1 MTTENLWSGVNLT
14 IGNTNSVTSPLFA
27 GARNTQGAAS
37 TYSTN
42 QIPVVIPTNVIPFN
56 PSTTANFQFQATFN
70 LNIYNIIV
78 NWNIYGERY
87 YVNISDINNTLVV
100 SLPLIGS
107 PLNYNIS
114 LTAGYF
120 TTQLVYREPS
130 RQFEV
135 I

>member
-1 MTTENLWSGVNLT
+1 MSNNLWSGINSV
-14 IGNTNSVTSPLFA
+14 IGNNNSITTPLY
-27 GARNTQGAAS
+27 GGSVNTQGAAS

-42 QIPVVIPTNVIPFN
+42 QNISANVTNVIRFT
-56 PSTTANFQFQATFN
+56 PSNNSNFQFQVT
-70 LNIYNIIV
+70 LDGSQYNIIV

-87 YVNISDINNTLVV
+87 YVNIYDVNNTLVV
-100 SLPLIGS
+100 CLPLIGS

-120 TTQLVYREPS
+120 TTQLVYRVQNN
-130 RQFEV
+130 QFEV

>member
-1 MTTENLWSGVNLT
+1 MSNNLWSGINSV
-14 IGNTNSVTSPLFA
+14 IGNNNSITTPLY
-27 GARNTQGAAS
+27 GGSVNTQGAAS

-42 QIPVVIPTNVIPFN
+42 QNIAANVTDIIRFT
-56 PSTTANFQFQATFN
+56 PSTTSNFQFQVT
-70 LNIYNIIV
+70 LDGSQYNVIV

-87 YVNISDINNTLVV
+87 YVNIYDVNNTLVV
-100 SLPLIGS
+100 CLPLIGS

-120 TTQLVYREPS
+120 KTQLVYRVQNS
-130 RQFEV
+130 QFEV